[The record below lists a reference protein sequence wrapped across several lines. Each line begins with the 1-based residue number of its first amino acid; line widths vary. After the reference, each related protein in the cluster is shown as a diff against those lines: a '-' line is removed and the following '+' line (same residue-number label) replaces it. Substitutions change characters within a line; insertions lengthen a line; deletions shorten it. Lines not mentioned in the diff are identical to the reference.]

1 MIDQLIVYI
10 LTIPAVLIA
19 LVVHECAHGF
29 AAYKLGDPTA
39 RNLGRLTLN
48 PLRHLDPIGTVCMI
62 VFHFGW
68 ARPVPINARY
78 FKKPRRD
85 IALTA
90 IAGPASNLLLSFI
103 GCFFYLLILN
113 IRFSSFGLLYDFCYY
128 LALFLYLF
136 HIINLNLALF
146 NLIPL
151 PPLDG
156 SRILSYFLSPRAN
169 YALYKYSNYYPII
182 LIAVFWLLSRLGISP
197 LAFLSNFLSEL
208 MIRLFYLL
216 PIF

>member
-1 MIDQLIVYI
+1 MDQLILYL

-19 LVVHECAHGF
+19 LVVHECAHGYT
-29 AAYKLGDPTA
+29 AYRLGDPTA
-39 RNLGRLTLN
+39 KLLGRLTLN
-48 PLRHLDPIGTVCMI
+48 PLRHLDPIGTLCMI
-62 VFHFGW
+62 FFRFGW

-90 IAGPASNLLLSFI
+90 IAGPLANILLSFI
-103 GCFFYLLILN
+103 GCFFFFLVSRMTFTSYNL
-113 IRFSSFGLLYDFCYY
+113 FYDFCYY
-128 LALFLYLF
+128 LAIFLYLF

-156 SRILSYFLSPRAN
+156 ARILSYFLSPRAN
-169 YALYKYSNYYPII
+169 YALYKYSNYYP
-182 LIAVFWLLSRLGISP
+182 LALLAAFWFLGKLGISP
-197 LAFLSNFLSEL
+197 LAFVSQLFSDW
-208 MIRLFYLL
+208 MIRFFYLL